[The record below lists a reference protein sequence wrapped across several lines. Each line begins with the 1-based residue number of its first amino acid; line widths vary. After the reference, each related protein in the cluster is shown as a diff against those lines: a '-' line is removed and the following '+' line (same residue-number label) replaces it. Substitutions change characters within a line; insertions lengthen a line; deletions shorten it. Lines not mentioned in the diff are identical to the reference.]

1 MVSLHCSGDFRGCA
15 LGWYICL
22 KGSGRAKG
30 GGERVGRTRSLM
42 LGKLDV
48 RRLQTVGVFVFLLL
62 EQEYA
67 RGEGRHTRTRMDT
80 CDEHGRIEGGI
91 YIYS

>member
-1 MVSLHCSGDFRGCA
+1 
-15 LGWYICL
+15 
-22 KGSGRAKG
+22 
-30 GGERVGRTRSLM
+30 M